1 MGDVFDMAKKP
12 TEKTADK
19 SGAGGAMKMVQMAG
33 FGLGVVALM
42 VMTAGMADLGFVDL
56 THTLGI
62 AVVPALV
69 FVILSVAMYAYA
81 NAQIH
86 AAKFAAAQTA
96 IEEASAQLE
105 QRISALEIRIE
116 SHIGSEYEALKAEN
130 AELKANLEAI
140 RTAEDEKIGSE
151 IEQLRQK
158 NEELQEKISTWAVS
172 SIDAAISED
181 RQSRAQAPSE
191 AAAA

>member
-1 MGDVFDMAKKP
+1 MAKKP
-12 TEKTADK
+12 ADKTADK
-19 SGAGGAMKMVQMAG
+19 SNAGGTMKIVQMAG
-33 FGLGVVALM
+33 FGLGVIAVM
-42 VMTAGMADLGFVDL
+42 VMVAGMADLGFADL
-56 THTLGI
+56 THSLGM
-62 AVVPALV
+62 AVVPMLV
-69 FVILSVAMYAYA
+69 LVILSMAMYAYA

-96 IEEASAQLE
+96 LDEASAQIE
-105 QRISALEIRIE
+105 QRISALEIRID

-130 AELKANLEAI
+130 EELKGQLDEI
-140 RTAEDEKIGSE
+140 RKAEDEKIGSE

-158 NEELQEKISTWAVS
+158 NEELQDKISTWAVS

-181 RQSRAQAPSE
+181 RQSQAQAPAE